1 MITDETLTEARLSL
15 QPDIDDTELYS
26 GGIGELPL
34 DMSQLQVKLKLQCP
48 AKTLTSVIAEQGSLA
63 SHNGFRHRQQF

>member
-15 QPDIDDTELYS
+15 QPYIGDTELHS

-34 DMSQLQVKLKLQCP
+34 DMSQLHVKLKLQCP
-48 AKTLTSVIAEQGSLA
+48 VKTLTSVIAGRGQP
-63 SHNGFRHRQQF
+63 GFPQWL